1 MQDDPHTWNTALNDL
16 DRYLNLEGPFDGV
29 IGVSQG
35 AALVATFLASG
46 ILGRTQ
52 PRGLKVAILFSS
64 EMVVDPIALPYGVV
78 QTLKQSHNHEP
89 VNLASAHFRTIAD
102 IDLCLGSDQA
112 QQLFR
117 QESRWELTYEGGPG
131 MSMTID
137 RTLAN
142 QIAQIMRRAV
152 YSAGYD

>member
-1 MQDDPHTWNTALNDL
+1 MRDDPHTWNTALDDL

-52 PRGLKVAILFSS
+52 RRSLKVAILFSS
-64 EMVVDPIALPYGVV
+64 EIVVDPIALPYGVV
-78 QTLKQSHNHEP
+78 QTLKQSHNQEL
-89 VNLASAHFRTIAD
+89 VNLASAHFRTSAD
-102 IDLCLGSDQA
+102 IDLCVGSEQA
-112 QQLFR
+112 KQLFS

-142 QIAQIMRRAV
+142 QIAKIMRRAV
-152 YSAGYD
+152 HSADYD